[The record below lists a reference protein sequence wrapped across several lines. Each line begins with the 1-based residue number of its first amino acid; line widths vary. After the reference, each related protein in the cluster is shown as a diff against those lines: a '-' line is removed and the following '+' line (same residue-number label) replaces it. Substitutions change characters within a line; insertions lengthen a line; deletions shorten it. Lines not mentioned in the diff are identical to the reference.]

1 MSWVT
6 VSAKIRRE
14 LYEKLRRYGI
24 PVSEVIRKALEEEV
38 RKREELEVREALRQA
53 QEILR
58 KIPPEEIVSV
68 VRSSREER

>member
-14 LYEKLRRYGI
+14 LYEKLKRYGI